1 MSTLKDLIV
10 STTQVLLDEN
20 TRESKD
26 VDARMKKHGYGNPQ
40 PGVEGHITFT
50 KTTNVSDQILLDIP
64 GGEWHHMT
72 KGVINKIGQMDDD
85 SLEAYLSK

>member
-1 MSTLKDLIV
+1 MSNFRDLIA
-10 STTQVLLDEN
+10 STTQVLLNE

-26 VDARMKKHGYGNPQ
+26 VDTRMKKHGYGNPQ

-50 KTTNVSDQILLDIP
+50 KTTNSSDQMLLDIP

-85 SLEAYLSK
+85 SLEKYLSK